1 MYKVGTDTKRLGV
14 VVMATALAMV
24 SGASVLLLGPTG
36 RSASAQNDSPSA
48 QNDSPLTLQLFI
60 RPPVLYFVGERVRFT
75 IRETNNSEETFP
87 EVAIRNLLPEGATE
101 FVSATPSQGECSYAP
116 SVHNVFC
123 ELGDLPAGGSAEVE
137 IVATSTAPGRF
148 TNTAFDILNN
158 REDIE
163 VTVNEYVAGEDPMID
178 ETVRNTKAGLFESPN
193 F

>member
-1 MYKVGTDTKRLGV
+1 VYKVGTDTKRLGV
-14 VVMATALAMV
+14 VVMVMALAMV

-36 RSASAQNDSPSA
+36 RSASAQND
-48 QNDSPLTLQLFI
+48 
-60 RPPVLYFVGERVRFT
+60 PPRERVRFT

-87 EVAIRNLLPEGATE
+87 EVAVRNLLPEGATE

-137 IVATSTAPGRF
+137 IVATSTAPRRF

-163 VTVNEYVAGEDPMID
+163 ATVNEYVAGEDPMID
-178 ETVRNTKAGLFESPN
+178 ETIRNTKAGLFESPN

>member
-1 MYKVGTDTKRLGV
+1 VYKVGTDTKRLGV
-14 VVMATALAMV
+14 VVMAMALAMV

-36 RSASAQNDSPSA
+36 RSASA

-87 EVAIRNLLPEGATE
+87 EVAVRNLLPEGATE

-163 VTVNEYVAGEDPMID
+163 ATVNEYVAGEDPTID
-178 ETVRNTKAGLFESPN
+178 ETIRNTKAGLFESPN